1 MGASSFIFSF
11 FFLFAPGIFLLI
23 ASTAEKDWWD
33 GLMSKGGDFLK
44 DHGNTISLIV
54 GATFTAL
61 GAILMLLAVTGGSSQ
76 PAGTQIAPAKPKRI
90 YIQLSPRKKKK
101 KKGKGRHIERKVYK
115 GPGGGRYIKVKGK
128 KKYI

>member
-11 FFLFAPGIFLLI
+11 FFLFAPGLFLLI
-23 ASTAEKDWWD
+23 AST
-33 GLMSKGGDFLK
+33 FLK
-44 DHGNTISLIV
+44 DHGNTISLIT

-61 GAILMLLAVTGGSSQ
+61 GAILMLLAVTSGSSQ
-76 PAGTQIAPAKPKRI
+76 QTGSQISPTKPKKIYVRI
-90 YIQLSPRKKKK
+90 QSPRKKKT
-101 KKGKGRHIERKVYK
+101 GKGRHIERKVYK

>member
-11 FFLFAPGIFLLI
+11 FFLFAPGLFLLI
-23 ASTAEKDWWD
+23 ASTAEKEWWD
-33 GLMSKGGDFLK
+33 GLMSEGGDFLK
-44 DHGNTISLIV
+44 DHGNTISLIT

-76 PAGTQIAPAKPKRI
+76 QTGSQISPTKPKKIYVRI
-90 YIQLSPRKKKK
+90 QSPRKKKT
-101 KKGKGRHIERKVYK
+101 GKGRHIERKVYK